1 MEDDIETM
9 HVSFSMTQGEHRVSV
24 SCEAQSI
31 HEMKEIFRGF
41 LLGCTFAG
49 GTVEEFLGE

>member
-24 SCEAQSI
+24 SCEARNI
-31 HEMKEIFRGF
+31 NDMKEIFRGF